1 MTGVPEGDVMVWAR
15 RLWFRLQTLFH
26 RCRVADE
33 LDDEIQFHLDQQIA
47 ENIAAGMSGEEA
59 TRRARIKFGGI
70 ELAKQECRDARGV
83 PLLETVWLDAR
94 YALRTLRKSPSFT
107 AVAVLTLALGIGAN
121 TAVFSVVNGL
131 VLRSLPVERPNE
143 LIFLENARYGPG
155 QSFPNYKDL
164 RDGNHTFAGLVGY
177 RIAPMEME
185 TDTGPQR
192 IWGYLA
198 TGNYF
203 DVLGVH
209 PVLGRFFN
217 QSEDRHPG
225 GNPYAVLS
233 YSAWRSRFGA
243 DPAIVGK
250 TIRLNRL
257 PYTVLG
263 VAPPDFHGTELFY
276 WPEVWVP
283 MMMEPRIES
292 NAWLDE
298 RDTWNTWIVGRLK
311 PKVSPTQAE
320 ADLNAVAAEMARQFP
335 DVNGDL
341 HFKVTKPGL
350 IGNTVG
356 TPAKAF
362 ALGVLVLAALVLLAA
377 CTNLASMFTA
387 RATDRLRELAVR
399 LAIGA
404 GRGRVVRQV
413 LTETLLLSLVGGGA
427 GYVLAAFL
435 ARALSRWRAPM
446 DFPVQFDV
454 EPDWRV
460 FLFALASAI
469 IAGALFGSAPAWR
482 VSRIDPNAALRGAS
496 TAWGRGRLALR
507 DLLVVVQV
515 ALCFVLV
522 SASFLALQGLQQALE
537 MNLGFRPQ
545 QVATAAFELNL
556 AGYTPERGRAF
567 QQQALQA
574 IQQLPGV
581 QSAAYS
587 NSVPLSIDQSH
598 TGVFPAD
605 KTDLQPSDRIGVAFY
620 QVSPGF
626 FATMGTK
633 LLAGREFT
641 WHDDT
646 KSPQVAIV
654 NLAFARRIL
663 HNPDA
668 VGKHFRGGVLGP
680 FAEVIGVVED
690 GKYESLTESPEPVVF
705 WSILQSYNS
714 TTTVEVKSAL
724 PATQMVAEIRQ
735 AIARLDPEL
744 PLYGVGS
751 LEQML
756 GFAFFPTRAAAIAL
770 SAFGI
775 LAIMLATTGIHG
787 LVAYA
792 VSRRTHEIGIRMA
805 IGARPGEV
813 LRLVL
818 GKTAA
823 LLVLGSLVGLTLALA
838 VGQAISSVVYEM
850 QPRDPL
856 VILSAWI
863 AIALLGLFASWSPAR
878 RAMRVDPMVALRYE

>member
-1 MTGVPEGDVMVWAR
+1 MVWTR
-15 RLWFRLQTLFH
+15 RLWLRFETLFH
-26 RCRVADE
+26 RRRIAHE

-59 TRRARIKFGGI
+59 TRRARIEFGGI
-70 ELAKQECRDARGV
+70 ELAKEECRDARGV
-83 PLLETVWLDAR
+83 RLLETVWLDTR
-94 YALRTLRKSPSFT
+94 YGLRTLRKSPSFT
-107 AVAVLTLALGIGAN
+107 TVAVLTLALGIGAN
-121 TAVFSVVNGL
+121 TVVFSVVNAL
-131 VLRSLPVERPNE
+131 VLRPLPVERPNE
-143 LIFLENARYGPG
+143 LVFLENARYGPG
-155 QSFPNYKDL
+155 QSFPNYQDL

-177 RIAPMEME
+177 RLAPMEIE
-185 TDTGPQR
+185 TDSGPQR

-203 DVLGVH
+203 HVLGVH
-209 PVLGRFFN
+209 AILGRFFN
-217 QSEDRHPG
+217 QGEDLHPG
-225 GNPYAVLS
+225 GSPYAVLS
-233 YSAWRSRFGA
+233 YGTWRSRFGA
-243 DPAIVGK
+243 DRAIVGK

-292 NAWLDE
+292 YTWLDD
-298 RDTWNTWIVGRLK
+298 RNTWNTWVVGRLK
-311 PKVSPTQAE
+311 PRVSSAQAE

-335 DVNGDL
+335 DVNDDL
-341 HFKVTKPGL
+341 HFKLTKPGL
-350 IGNTVG
+350 IGDMVG

-362 ALGVLVLAALVLLAA
+362 SLGVLVLAALVLLAA

-413 LTETLLLSLVGGGA
+413 LTETLLLSLAGGGA
-427 GYVLAAFL
+427 GYLLAAFL
-435 ARALSRWRAPM
+435 SQALSRWRAPM
-446 DFPVQFDV
+446 DFPVQVDV
-454 EPDWRV
+454 NPDWRV
-460 FLFALASAI
+460 FLFALAGAI

-482 VSRIDPNAALRGAS
+482 VSRIDANAALRGAA
-496 TAWGRGRLALR
+496 TAWGGGRLALR

-522 SASFLALQGLQQALE
+522 FASFLALHGLQQALE
-537 MNLGFRPQ
+537 MNLGFRPR

-556 AGYTPERGRAF
+556 ARYTPERGRAF
-567 QQQALQA
+567 QQQALQT

-605 KTDLQPSDRIGVAFY
+605 KTDLRPSDRIGVIFY

-633 LLAGREFT
+633 LFGGREFT
-641 WHDDT
+641 WYDDA
-646 KSPQVAIV
+646 KSPQAAIV
-654 NLAFARRIL
+654 NLAFARRVL
-663 HNPDA
+663 HTDDA
-668 VGKHFRGGVLGP
+668 VGKRFRGGLAP

-690 GKYESLTESPEPVVF
+690 GKYESLTESPQPVVF

-724 PATQMVAEIRQ
+724 PATQMVAELRQ
-735 AIARLDPEL
+735 AIGRLDPEL
-744 PLYGVGS
+744 PLYDVGS

-756 GFAFFPTRAAAIAL
+756 GFAFLPTRAAAVAL
-770 SAFGI
+770 SAFGV
-775 LAIMLATTGIHG
+775 LAIMLAATGIHG

-792 VSRRTHEIGIRMA
+792 VSRRTHEIGIRLA
-805 IGARPGEV
+805 IGARRGEV

-818 GKTAA
+818 GRTAA
-823 LLVLGSLVGLTLALA
+823 LLVLGSLLGLTLALA
-838 VGQAISSVVYEM
+838 AGQVISNVVYET

-856 VILSAWI
+856 VMVSAWVG
-863 AIALLGLFASWSPAR
+863 IALLGLLASWAPAR
-878 RAMRVDPMVALRYE
+878 RAMRVDPMTALRYE

>member
-1 MTGVPEGDVMVWAR
+1 MSLLRSLSGGLRSLFRKEQAR
-15 RLWFRLQTLFH
+15 Q
-26 RCRVADE
+26 E
-33 LDDEIQFHLDQQIA
+33 LDEELNGFLEMAVEEKIKQ
-47 ENIAAGMSGEEA
+47 GMSRKDALRVVRLERGSLEVTKEVVGSA
-59 TRRARIKFGGI
+59 GW
-70 ELAKQECRDARGV
+70 EC
-83 PLLETVWLDAR
+83 LLETLWQDLRFA
-94 YALRTLRKSPSFT
+94 ARTLRKSSGFT

-121 TAVFSVVNGL
+121 TTVFSVVNAL
-131 VLRSLPVERPNE
+131 VLRPLPVERPKE
-143 LIFLENARYGPG
+143 LAFLENAHYGPG

-164 RDGNHTFAGLVGY
+164 RDRNQTFAGLIGY
-177 RIAPMEME
+177 RLAPMELE
-185 TDTGPQR
+185 TDRGAER

-203 DVLGVH
+203 NTLGVQ
-209 PVLGRFFN
+209 PAVGRVFN
-217 QSEDRHPG
+217 QNDDLHPG
-225 GNPYAVLS
+225 ASPYAVLS
-233 YSAWRSRFGA
+233 HSAWQLRFGA

-257 PYTVLG
+257 PYSVIG
-263 VAPPDFHGTELFY
+263 VAPPDFHGTEILY

-435 ARALSRWRAPM
+435 ARALSRWREPM
-446 DFPVQFDV
+446 DFPVPFAV

-626 FATMGTK
+626 FATMGAK

-735 AIARLDPEL
+735 AIARLDPEP
-744 PLYGVGS
+744 PLYGVGR
-751 LEQML
+751 LEQL
-756 GFAFFPTRAAAIAL
+756 LRCAFFPIRAAALAL
-770 SAFGI
+770 RAFGT

-856 VILSAWI
+856 VIVSAWI

>member
-1 MTGVPEGDVMVWAR
+1 MVWTR
-15 RLWFRLQTLFH
+15 RLWLRFETLFH
-26 RCRVADE
+26 RGRIAHE

-59 TRRARIKFGGI
+59 TQRARIEFGGI
-70 ELAKQECRDARGV
+70 ELAKEECRDARGV
-83 PLLETVWLDAR
+83 RLLETVWLDTR
-94 YALRTLRKSPSFT
+94 YGLRTLRKSPSFT
-107 AVAVLTLALGIGAN
+107 TVAVLTLALGIGAN
-121 TAVFSVVNGL
+121 TVVFSVVNAL
-131 VLRSLPVERPNE
+131 VLRPLPVERPNE
-143 LIFLENARYGPG
+143 LVFLENARYGPG
-155 QSFPNYKDL
+155 QSFPNYQDL

-177 RIAPMEME
+177 RLAPMEIE
-185 TDTGPQR
+185 TDSGPQR

-203 DVLGVH
+203 HVLGVH
-209 PVLGRFFN
+209 AILGRFFN
-217 QSEDRHPG
+217 QSEDLHPG
-225 GNPYAVLS
+225 GSPYAVLS
-233 YSAWRSRFGA
+233 YGTWRSRFGA
-243 DPAIVGK
+243 DRAIVGK

-292 NAWLDE
+292 YTWLDD
-298 RDTWNTWIVGRLK
+298 RNTWNTWVVGRLK
-311 PKVSPTQAE
+311 PRVSPAQAE

-335 DVNGDL
+335 DVNDDL
-341 HFKVTKPGL
+341 HFKLTKPGL
-350 IGNTVG
+350 IGDIVG

-413 LTETLLLSLVGGGA
+413 LTETLLLSLAGGGA
-427 GYVLAAFL
+427 GYLVAAFL
-435 ARALSRWRAPM
+435 SQALSRWRAPM
-446 DFPVQFDV
+446 DFPVQVDV
-454 EPDWRV
+454 NPDWRV
-460 FLFALASAI
+460 FLFALAGAI

-482 VSRIDPNAALRGAS
+482 VSRIDANAALRGDAN
-496 TAWGRGRLALR
+496 AWGGGRLALR

-522 SASFLALQGLQQALE
+522 FASFLALHGLQQALE

-556 AGYTPERGRAF
+556 ARYTPERGRAF
-567 QQQALQA
+567 QQQALQT

-605 KTDLQPSDRIGVAFY
+605 KTDLRPSDRIGVIFY

-633 LLAGREFT
+633 LFGGREFT
-641 WHDDT
+641 WYDGE
-646 KSPQVAIV
+646 KSPQAAIV
-654 NLAFARRIL
+654 NLAFARRVL
-663 HNPDA
+663 HTDDA
-668 VGKHFRGGVLGP
+668 VGKRFRGGGLAP

-690 GKYESLTESPEPVVF
+690 GKYESLTESPQPVVF

-724 PATQMVAEIRQ
+724 PATQMVSELRQ
-735 AIARLDPEL
+735 AIGRLDPEL
-744 PLYGVGS
+744 PLYDVGS

-756 GFAFFPTRAAAIAL
+756 GFAFLPTRAAAVAL
-770 SAFGI
+770 SAFGV
-775 LAIMLATTGIHG
+775 LAIMLAATGIHG

-805 IGARPGEV
+805 IGARRGEV

-818 GKTAA
+818 GRTAA
-823 LLVLGSLVGLTLALA
+823 LLVLGSLLGLTLALA
-838 VGQAISSVVYEM
+838 VGQVISNVVYET

-856 VILSAWI
+856 VMVSAWVG
-863 AIALLGLFASWSPAR
+863 IALLGLLASWAPAR
-878 RAMRVDPMVALRYE
+878 RAMRVDPMTALRYE